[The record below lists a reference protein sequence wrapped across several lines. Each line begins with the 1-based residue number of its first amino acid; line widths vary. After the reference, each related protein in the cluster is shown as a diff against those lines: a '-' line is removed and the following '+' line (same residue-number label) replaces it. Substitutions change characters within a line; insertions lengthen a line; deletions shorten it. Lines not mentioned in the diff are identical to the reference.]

1 MKVLNIITVT
11 KRLDE
16 SATGAVENVCL
27 WLTRNVF
34 AAHRD
39 CRILTMERTGGSLK
53 KATNNIRLMLKILF
67 RLLKKEDLLFIYPTI
82 PLYPATSSKKYCIA
96 AAYYKLLRSVK
107 GKARIFTYIID
118 LPKEQEESFGLEKIK
133 IDKKKLLQ
141 FEDML
146 FSMSD
151 KVIAASGGFKELLVI
166 RGCSYKEK
174 IDVVL
179 VALKVKAESIKTE
192 EPIRI
197 FYSGELTREFEKKMI
212 KNTAESL
219 QGAKL
224 IICGRNGEWLK
235 EVKNAEY
242 MGYVD
247 TKTHDEIAKSCD
259 FAIVCY
265 PNEGYYKYVTPSKL
279 CTYIGLELPIL
290 AIKTDT
296 IASLFDEYQIGKCVS
311 SEVFVEAV
319 SKWCTDKIF
328 LQYKDVYKE
337 LDFYEKTI
345 EKLSSILKSE

>member
-1 MKVLNIITVT
+1 MKVLNIVTVT
-11 KRLDE
+11 KRPDE
-16 SATGAVENVCL
+16 SVTGAVENSCL
-27 WLTRNVF
+27 WITRNAF
-34 AAHRD
+34 TAQKT
-39 CRILTMERTGGSLK
+39 CRIVNMPSRGGGRLK

-67 RLLKKEDLLFIYPTI
+67 RLLKNEDVLFIYPAI

-96 AAYYKLLRSVK
+96 VAYYKLLRSVK

-118 LPKEQEESFGLEKIK
+118 LPKEQEESFGLKRIK
-133 IDKKKLLQ
+133 IDKEKLLK

-151 KVIAASGGFKELLVI
+151 KVIAASSGFKELLI
-166 RGCSYKEK
+166 MRGCTYKDNIK
-174 IDVVL
+174 VVP
-179 VALKVKAESIKTE
+179 VALKVEAEWHNTERKT
-192 EPIRI
+192 RI
-197 FYSGELTREFEKKMI
+197 FYSGELTREFEKNMI

-219 QGAKL
+219 QDAKL

-279 CTYIGLELPIL
+279 CTYMGLELPIL

-296 IASLFDEYQIGKCVS
+296 IAELFDEYKIGDCVS
-311 SEVFVEAV
+311 AESFTESV
-319 SKWCTDKIF
+319 SRWCADKTY
-328 LQYKDVYKE
+328 LEYKKSYE
-337 LDFYEKTI
+337 NMDFYEKTI
-345 EKLSSILKSE
+345 EKLGCVLE